1 MTVGSSSTGKAT
13 LFSAAQ
19 PNSPTFVSQEQF
31 EWSLHYNL
39 LFHPTGM
46 VSPDPFFFCPHLTN
60 YLKDQDE
67 GQSWYEG
74 ALAAG
79 LIIPFV
85 RDLKLAGYHALWAEM
100 YRSGLQGHLDRK
112 SVV

>member
-1 MTVGSSSTGKAT
+1 MSNDSVAT

-19 PNSPTFVSQEQF
+19 PNGGIFFGQEQF

-46 VSPDPFFFCPHLTN
+46 VSPDPFFFSPFVYN
-60 YLKDQDE
+60 YLAAQPDKRT
-67 GQSWYEG
+67 WYES
-74 ALAAG
+74 ALVEG

-85 RDLKLAGYHALWAEM
+85 R
-100 YRSGLQGHLDRK
+100 S
-112 SVV
+112 